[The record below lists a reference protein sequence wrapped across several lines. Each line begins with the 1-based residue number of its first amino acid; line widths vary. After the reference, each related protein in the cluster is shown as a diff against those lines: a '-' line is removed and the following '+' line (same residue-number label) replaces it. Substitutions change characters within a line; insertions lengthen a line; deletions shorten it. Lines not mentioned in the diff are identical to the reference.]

1 MANPVSAPAA
11 LTARDLH
18 IQLADLL
25 ILDHEDVVIR
35 EGERVALVGRNG
47 CGKSTLLKV
56 MAGVESFYTGEL
68 ALRRGL
74 RPSYLPQEVAL
85 DPDRTVRD
93 CILDGA
99 AEVLALL
106 HQYEGR
112 TPGDAVAT
120 AALEARI
127 EHLGGWLLNQRL
139 EELSSALRTPPL
151 DRLAGTLS
159 GGEKRRVGICR
170 TLIGQPDLLLLDEPT
185 NHLDTET
192 IEWLETYLS
201 RYRGTSLF
209 VTHDRSFLDRVS
221 SRVLELAGGH
231 LYSSDGNYTE
241 FLKNKAKREE
251 VAEQNEARR
260 LSFIRREIDWI
271 RRGPKARGTKSR
283 DRIQRFEAAANQADL
298 EREKDIELVVPPA
311 PRLAVR
317 VVEIKNLTVELGGR
331 TLIQDFSFSFEPGT
345 CIGIVGR
352 NGVGKTSLLRA
363 ILGEIPPTAGSIVV
377 GPRTEFNYADQ
388 HRVVL
393 HDDKTVFEE
402 IGEGKDYV
410 MLGSQRLTLWAYLK
424 RFLFADDEIQT
435 PVGQLSG
442 GERSRLVLAKV
453 LLRGGNFLLL
463 DEPTNDLDLSTLRIL
478 EEGLSAFTGCVVVVS
493 HDRFFLN
500 RICTGILGFEEDGSI
515 HYEPGDY
522 DYFAAKRRERA
533 DAALAESKPK
543 AEVPIVRSRS
553 TARKLKWSEEREL
566 AAMEETILTAE
577 AEVERLEGLFAHPEF
592 FAAHGHR
599 TAELGQELEEAR
611 AGVARLYARWEELEA
626 IRDGRTLHDA

>member
-1 MANPVSAPAA
+1 VANPVPAPAA

-18 IQLADLL
+18 IHLADLL
-25 ILDHEDVVIR
+25 ILDHEDLVIR
-35 EGERVALVGRNG
+35 EGERVAVVGRNG
-47 CGKSTLLKV
+47 CGKSTVLKV
-56 MAGVESFYTGEL
+56 LAGVENFFTGEL

-74 RPSYLPQEVAL
+74 RAAYLPQEVVL
-85 DPDRTVRD
+85 DPARTVRE

-99 AEVLALL
+99 AEVCELL

-112 TPGDAVAT
+112 KPGDAAAT

-127 EHLGGWLLNQRL
+127 EHLGGWLLNQRI

-159 GGEKRRVGICR
+159 GGEQRRVGICR
-170 TLIGQPDLLLLDEPT
+170 TLIGQPDVLLLDEPT

-201 RYRGTSLF
+201 RYRGTCLF
-209 VTHDRSFLDRVS
+209 VTHDRSFLDRVA
-221 SRVLELAGGH
+221 SRVLELAQGH
-231 LYSSDGNYTE
+231 FYSSDGNYTE

-283 DRIQRFEAAANQADL
+283 DRIQRFEAAVNQADL
-298 EREKDIELVVPPA
+298 EREKDVELIVPPA
-311 PRLAVR
+311 SRLAVR

-331 TLIQDFSFSFEPGT
+331 TLIRDFSFSFEPGM
-345 CIGIVGR
+345 CIGVVGR
-352 NGVGKTSLLRA
+352 NGAGKTSLLRA
-363 ILGEIPPTAGSIVV
+363 VLGDLSPTQGEIVV

-410 MLGSQRLTLWAYLK
+410 ILGGQRLALWTYLK
-424 RFLFADDEIQT
+424 RFLFTDDEVQT
-435 PVGQLSG
+435 LIGQLSG
-442 GERSRLVLAKV
+442 GERSRLVLAKI

-478 EEGLSAFTGCVVVVS
+478 EEGLSQFAGCSLVVS

-500 RICTGILGFEEDGSI
+500 RICTGILGFEEDGTVR
-515 HYEPGDY
+515 YEPGDY

-533 DAALAESKPK
+533 NAIQAEAKPK
-543 AEVPIVRSRS
+543 AEVPVMKAKPA
-553 TARKLKWSEEREL
+553 TRKLKWSEEREL
-566 AAMEETILTAE
+566 EGMEEQILEAE
-577 AEVERLEGLFAHPEF
+577 AEVERLEGVFAKPDF
-592 FAAHGHR
+592 FSVHGHE
-599 TAELGQELEEAR
+599 TTELSQQLETAR
-611 AGVARLYARWEELEA
+611 AEVSRLYARWEELEA
-626 IRDGRTLHDA
+626 IRDGRASSQS